1 MRHQSH
7 KSFQQITAGAG
18 PRCRLSNHR
27 ALIPVDRR
35 KKMFSLEMK
44 LTSGASI
51 SINHAMITF
60 SRQFGR
66 GGHLTGGAT
75 VCRRPLHSCNWLC
88 PLHVCT
94 VATDCVRC
102 TFAQLQ
108 LTVSVARLHSCNC
121 VKCWTVQRTQCPLGS
136 TCCSCKFVRAQFELL
151 GRQRTPRT
159 RWLFSQYLSACCR
172 KWGLNWNWFGRT
184 AAASPASQLGDASGF
199 KKSLFEESLA
209 RTLEQCPCLS
219 PCTNIFPWRMEI
231 GLKATMRP
239 NPSSCQG
246 LW

>member
-1 MRHQSH
+1 MFVPIKSIGDRINKLFTMRHQSH

-108 LTVSVARLHSCNC
+108 LTVFVAHLHSCN
-121 VKCWTVQRTQCPLGS
+121 WLCPLHVCTVATVWS
-136 TCCSCKFVRAQFELL
+136 VERCNAHSALL
-151 GRQRTPRT
+151 DQ
-159 RWLFSQYLSACCR
+159 
-172 KWGLNWNWFGRT
+172 
-184 AAASPASQLGDASGF
+184 PASRVNL
-199 KKSLFEESLA
+199 
-209 RTLEQCPCLS
+209 
-219 PCTNIFPWRMEI
+219 
-231 GLKATMRP
+231 
-239 NPSSCQG
+239 
-246 LW
+246 